1 MQFFAFL
8 LTPVV
13 TLLIVLLGVFWQ
25 NRHVD
30 VRISDLERSIQQ
42 QFQAVDHRFELQ
54 DKLFTEKLLRVEQ
67 VLDARLK
74 LIEDK
79 LGIR

>member
-1 MQFFAFL
+1 VTQPEMQFFAFL

-30 VRISDLERSIQQ
+30 VRISDLQQSIQRQ
-42 QFQAVDHRFELQ
+42 FELQ
-54 DKLFTEKLLRVEQ
+54 DSLFTEKLLRVEQ

>member
-1 MQFFAFL
+1 VTQPEMQFFAFL

-30 VRISDLERSIQQ
+30 VRISDLQQSIQRQ
-42 QFQAVDHRFELQ
+42 FELQ
-54 DKLFTEKLLRVEQ
+54 DSLFTEKLLRVEQ

-74 LIEDK
+74 LIADK

>member
-1 MQFFAFL
+1 MTQPEMQFFAFL

-30 VRISDLERSIQQ
+30 VRISDLQQSIQRQ
-42 QFQAVDHRFELQ
+42 FELQ
-54 DKLFTEKLLRVEQ
+54 DSLFTEKLLRVEQ